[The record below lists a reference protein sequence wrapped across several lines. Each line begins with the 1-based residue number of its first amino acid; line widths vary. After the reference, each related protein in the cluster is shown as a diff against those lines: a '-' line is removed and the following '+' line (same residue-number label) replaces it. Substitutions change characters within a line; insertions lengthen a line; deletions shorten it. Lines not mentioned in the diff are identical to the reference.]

1 MNRPAALR
9 RDGIGMTSLRTRRRL
24 IARLRAQGIGNRAVL
39 SVLEK
44 TPRHLFIDEGLAHR
58 AYEDTALP
66 IGRNQTISQPFIVAL
81 MTEFLLDGDGE
92 KRGGD
97 GGGAKNRGGDGDND
111 GRGGDGDDA
120 KNRGDGDGKNR
131 GRAIKK
137 VLEVGTGCGYQSAV
151 LAQLADWV
159 FTIERIG
166 ALQTQA
172 KQLLAELG
180 YRNISFLNADGFD
193 GWQSNQPFDGIL
205 VTAAPREVPEKLLAQ
220 LAVGGRLVI
229 PVGDSEAQQ
238 LRIITRHGS
247 GDGSR
252 DFDQQLRD
260 AVRFVP
266 MLGGRTR

>member
-81 MTEFLLDGDGE
+81 MTEFLLDGDAE

-97 GGGAKNRGGDGDND
+97 GAKNRGGDGKND
-111 GRGGDGDDA
+111 GRGGDG
-120 KNRGDGDGKNR
+120 GDSKNR

-166 ALQTQA
+166 ALQAQA

-229 PVGDSEAQQ
+229 PVGDSDAQQ

-247 GDGSR
+247 GDGSG

>member
-97 GGGAKNRGGDGDND
+97 GGEKRGDGD
-111 GRGGDGDDA
+111 GGDA
-120 KNRGDGDGKNR
+120 KNRGDGDGDGAKNR

-166 ALQTQA
+166 ALQAQA

-229 PVGDSEAQQ
+229 PVGDSDAQQ

-247 GDGSR
+247 GDGSG